1 MKLIASIAIA
11 FLLVSCRG
19 EESSNSA
26 VANPEEPGAKGKLF
40 IIGGGSRP
48 MPMMEELMRMSM
60 SDNGYAL
67 VMAQSS
73 SEPDTSFFY
82 VEKQLT
88 AFTDQPIIH
97 LDSAKASTFPTDS
110 ILNADLVYLTGG
122 NQNRFLEKVS
132 KAHQEAVRQA
142 YARGATIAGTSA
154 GAALMSKVMITGD
167 QQKEPEYES
176 TFSRLEYENAIIT
189 EGLGLL
195 DSVVVDQHFVARS
208 RYNRILSVMADLDY
222 PAGAGIEEST
232 ALVVFSEGMTVVGE
246 GQVLIFERAENYTR
260 RNDKI
265 GFENMILS
273 AYLQGDTFRL
283 KNIKR

>member
-1 MKLIASIAIA
+1 MRSLAIIAIA
-11 FLLVSCRG
+11 IGLFSCQ
-19 EESSNSA
+19 EEKWVEP
-26 VANPEEPGAKGKLF
+26 VAEEKVNAGSEGKLF
-40 IIGGGSRP
+40 IIGGGSRTIE
-48 MPMMEELMRMSM
+48 MMEELVRMSM
-60 SDNGYAL
+60 SDDGYAL

-82 VEKQLT
+82 VEKQLVE
-88 AFTDQPIIH
+88 FTNRPIIH
-97 LDSAKASTFPTDS
+97 LDSAKTETFPIDS
-110 ILNADLVYLTGG
+110 ILNADLIYLTGG

-132 KAHQEAVRQA
+132 AEMQEAIKQA
-142 YARGATIAGTSA
+142 YRDGATVAGTSA

-167 QQKEPEYES
+167 QKKEPEYES
-176 TFSRLEYENAIIT
+176 TYSRLEYGNAITT

-222 PAGAGIEEST
+222 PVGAGIEEST
-232 ALVVFSEGMTVVGE
+232 ALVVFPEGLTVVGE
-246 GQVLIFERAENYTR
+246 GQVLIFERAERYTK

-283 KNIKR
+283 KP

>member
-1 MKLIASIAIA
+1 MRSLAIIAIA
-11 FLLVSCRG
+11 IGLFSCQ
-19 EESSNSA
+19 EEKWVEP
-26 VANPEEPGAKGKLF
+26 VAEEKVNAGSEGKLF
-40 IIGGGSRP
+40 IIGGGSRTIE
-48 MPMMEELMRMSM
+48 MMEELVRMSM
-60 SDNGYAL
+60 SDDGYAL

-82 VEKQLT
+82 VEKQLVE
-88 AFTDQPIIH
+88 FTNRPIIH
-97 LDSAKASTFPTDS
+97 LDSAKTETFPIDS
-110 ILNADLVYLTGG
+110 ILNADLIYLTGG

-132 KAHQEAVRQA
+132 AEMQEAIKQA
-142 YARGATIAGTSA
+142 YRDGATVAGTSA

-167 QQKEPEYES
+167 QKKEPEYES
-176 TFSRLEYENAIIT
+176 TYSRLEYGNAITT

-222 PAGAGIEEST
+222 PVGAGIEEST
-232 ALVVFSEGMTVVGE
+232 ALVVFPEGLTVVGE
-246 GQVLIFERAENYTR
+246 GQVLIFEKAESYTR

-283 KNIKR
+283 KP

>member
-1 MKLIASIAIA
+1 MRSLAIIAIA
-11 FLLVSCRG
+11 IGLFSCQ
-19 EESSNSA
+19 EEKWVEP
-26 VANPEEPGAKGKLF
+26 VAEEKVNAGSEGKLF
-40 IIGGGSRP
+40 IIGGGSRTIE
-48 MPMMEELMRMSM
+48 MMEELVRMSM
-60 SDNGYAL
+60 SDDGYAL

-82 VEKQLT
+82 VEKQLVE
-88 AFTDQPIIH
+88 FTNRPIIH
-97 LDSAKASTFPTDS
+97 LDSAKTETFPIDS
-110 ILNADLVYLTGG
+110 ILNADLIYLTGG

-132 KAHQEAVRQA
+132 AEMQEAIKQA
-142 YARGATIAGTSA
+142 YRDGATVAGTSA

-167 QQKEPEYES
+167 QKKEPEYES
-176 TFSRLEYENAIIT
+176 TYSRLEYGNAITT

-222 PAGAGIEEST
+222 PVGAGIEEST
-232 ALVVFSEGMTVVGE
+232 ALVVFPEGLTVVGE
-246 GQVLIFERAENYTR
+246 GQVLIFERAERYTR

-283 KNIKR
+283 KP